1 MRKRNV
7 TNEAGNKFTLLVK
20 CDLSGL
26 TEDQIK
32 EYAFDAI
39 WIKEQSNMRAM
50 SNKAFEEM
58 NGNYTFK
65 AVPKGIRIAKVM
77 TTDELVNAIKG
88 KSKEERLEAI
98 ERLKAM
104 E

>member
-65 AVPKGIRIAKVM
+65 AVPKGTRAVLDPVTTANKAIEKM
-77 TTDELVNAIKG
+77 TI
-88 KSKEERLEAI
+88 EEKRALRKQLEA
-98 ERLKAM
+98 LG
-104 E
+104 